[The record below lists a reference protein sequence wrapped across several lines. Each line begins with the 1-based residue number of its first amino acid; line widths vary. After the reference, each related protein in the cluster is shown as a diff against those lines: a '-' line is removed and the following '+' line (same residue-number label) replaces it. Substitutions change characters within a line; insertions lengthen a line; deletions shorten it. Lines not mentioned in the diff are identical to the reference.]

1 MTVVMWFRRD
11 LRTEDNKALARAIAS
26 GRPIVCLFHINPQQL
41 KPIPTVNQQAF
52 FQSVKQFR
60 QELCQ
65 QGIDLHVISGD
76 WEEAFSGLA
85 DRLPGWTDVYFN
97 YDEAGFG
104 RGRDQRAA
112 QFFRERGIRMHA
124 YQDHHLHGSQE
135 VLNKLGRP
143 YQVFTPYF
151 QVWRDLPKETPLSVV
166 LSLGKWQSLETAAST
181 LQELERLAGS
191 SRHHLPGS
199 GAAKQRL
206 ADFVQTELANYDRY
220 RDFPAIPGTSQLSPY
235 LRTGEISI
243 RTVYQTVS
251 QAPASPG
258 QATFIKE
265 LAWRDFYN
273 MVYVANPEQK
283 DEAIQPAFCHLVWDN
298 DEVLFEAWK
307 AGRTGYPIVD
317 AAMRQLAE
325 TGWMHNRL
333 RMIVA
338 SFLTK
343 DLLIDWRWG
352 ERYFQAMLMD
362 YDAASNIGG
371 WQWAASTGTD
381 AVPYFRIF
389 NPVTQGKKFDPE
401 GLFVRSLVPEL
412 SQVPDKYLHEPWKM
426 PLDLQAS
433 SACLIGQDYPA
444 PIVDHAQQRLKALAI
459 YQEAKE
465 RAGEKASR

>member
-1 MTVVMWFRRD
+1 MVSVMWFRRD
-11 LRTEDNKALARAIAS
+11 LRTEDNKALAKAIAS
-26 GRPIVCLFHINPQQL
+26 GQPILCIFHINPDQL
-41 KPIPTVNQQAF
+41 IEPAGPNQQSF
-52 FQSVKQFR
+52 FQSVQTFR
-60 QELCQ
+60 QHLADY
-65 QGIDLHVISGD
+65 GIDLHLLFGPPVS
-76 WEEAFSGLA
+76 AFTALQA
-85 DRLPGWTDVYFN
+85 QLPDWTDLYFN

-104 RGRDQRAA
+104 RGRDQLVAYLL
-112 QFFRERGIRMHA
+112 RERGIRIHA
-124 YQDHHLHGSQE
+124 YQDHYLHSSQE
-135 VLNKLGRP
+135 VHNQMGQP
-143 YQVFTPYF
+143 YKVFTPYF
-151 QVWRDLPKETPLSVV
+151 WAWQALPKEAPVFVDLA
-166 LSLGKWQSLETAAST
+166 LGKWQSLETAAAT
-181 LQELERLAGS
+181 LQELEQLAGS
-191 SRHHLPGS
+191 SRYHLPGS

-243 RTVYQTVS
+243 RTVYQAVS
-251 QAPASPG
+251 QALASPG
-258 QATFIKE
+258 QATFIRE

-273 MVYVANPEQK
+273 MVHVANPEQK
-283 DEAIQPAFCHLVWDN
+283 TQAIQPAFRHLVWDN
-298 DEVLFEAWK
+298 DETFFEAWK

-317 AAMRQLAE
+317 AAMRQLLR

-352 ERYFQAMLMD
+352 ERYFQTMLMD

-426 PLDLQAS
+426 PLALQTS

-444 PIVDHAQQRLKALAI
+444 PIVDHAKQRLRALAI

-465 RAGEKASR
+465 LAGEDLRQ